1 MRRQEIETKRA
12 IKFCVDRERYLNE
25 KDTKRWQKRSSKCPV
40 CKKKLNH
47 RTKGKLSSLRE
58 TALFELRENSIS
70 RGNSGIHWTR
80 RCEIMSFLF
89 ETS

>member
-47 RTKGKLSSLRE
+47 RTKRQTVKFAETLCSS
-58 TALFELRENSIS
+58 
-70 RGNSGIHWTR
+70 W
-80 RCEIMSFLF
+80 
-89 ETS
+89 